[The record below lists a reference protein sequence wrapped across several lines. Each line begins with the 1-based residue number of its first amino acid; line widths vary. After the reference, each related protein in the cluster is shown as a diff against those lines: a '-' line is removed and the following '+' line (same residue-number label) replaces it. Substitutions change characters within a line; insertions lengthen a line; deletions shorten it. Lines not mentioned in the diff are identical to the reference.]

1 MWIVE
6 LRKVRNFASVYI
18 ESEKLW
24 FGLKSMLIARAS
36 SQSHHALLPFMHL
49 FFFSDCSL
57 LEFMDSMT
65 QNHNFVF

>member
-6 LRKVRNFASVYI
+6 LTKVRNFASVYI

-49 FFFSDCSL
+49 FFFL
-57 LEFMDSMT
+57 IVHFTEFL
-65 QNHNFVF
+65 VGL